1 MSGLLPSFTENG
13 VLPPGD
19 YELTFNQL
27 KSSLLVLGPPERPDW
42 DAQWRSMLVNMAEV
56 LVEQLWAEGV
66 SEVYLDGS
74 FVEDKAHP
82 HDIDGY
88 FVCDAADLLELK
100 QRLNARDPHKSWTW
114 DRSSRR
120 PSPDSAKAQLP
131 MWHNYRTELYPHF
144 GQFSGILG
152 PLGYPLQFP
161 EAFRRSRSEFREKG
175 IIRIVQQSRRQGHD

>member
-1 MSGLLPSFTENG
+1 MSLLPPFTDSG

-27 KSSLLVLGPPERPDW
+27 RGSPLVVGPPERPDW
-42 DAQWRSMLVNMAEV
+42 DMRWRLTLVNLAEV
-56 LVEQLWAEGV
+56 LVSHLWAEGIGDV
-66 SEVYLDGS
+66 FLDGS

-88 FVCDAADLLELK
+88 FVCDAAGLVDL
-100 QRLNARDPHKSWTW
+100 QARLNARDPLQSWTW
-114 DRSSRR
+114 SRASRR

-152 PLGYPLQFP
+152 PLGHPLQFP
-161 EAFRRSRSEFREKG
+161 EAFRRSRSELREKG
-175 IIRIVQQSRRQGHD
+175 IVRIVQASRRAGS